1 MRAWMIGA
9 AIVLAGCTS
18 MPMSGPTI
26 GAIETAALESDS
38 TLQPFAFAAI
48 TPETLEVLD
57 RRRREPPSDLTR
69 GGGQNFQLKIGDVVS
84 VTIWEAVEGG
94 VFSGNGMGNRAS
106 GLPRQRIGDSGAI
119 SVPYAGRIRA
129 AGRTPEAVASAI
141 VAALEGKA
149 IEPQVLVTL
158 DTSPVSAVTVIGDAL
173 GKAGRI
179 PLAGVGERV
188 LDVLATAGGASIP
201 AHQALVRLTRGDAQA
216 ETHLSRIL
224 REPAQ
229 NVRVMPGDVLTVMN
243 SNESYSVMGAAN
255 RPRRMS
261 FSAEIMPLDEALADV
276 GGLSDNSASPSAV
289 YVFRYEPTEL
299 ARQLPP
305 VPDRAPEGRE
315 PPSAGTSA
323 GLMSPVVYNLDLSDP
338 GSFFLARR
346 FVVQDGDIIYVAN
359 ADFANAQKVLRVF
372 ASVLT
377 PAAATLRLINDLN

>member
-201 AHQALVRLTRGDAQA
+201 AHQALVRLTREKGSVSIGRAMSVRA
-216 ETHLSRIL
+216 L
-224 REPAQ
+224 RER
-229 NVRVMPGDVLTVMN
+229 N
-243 SNESYSVMGAAN
+243 
-255 RPRRMS
+255 
-261 FSAEIMPLDEALADV
+261 ALAV
-276 GGLSDNSASPSAV
+276 ENA
-289 YVFRYEPTEL
+289 
-299 ARQLPP
+299 
-305 VPDRAPEGRE
+305 
-315 PPSAGTSA
+315 AGKE
-323 GLMSPVVYNLDLSDP
+323 N
-338 GSFFLARR
+338 
-346 FVVQDGDIIYVAN
+346 
-359 ADFANAQKVLRVF
+359 
-372 ASVLT
+372 
-377 PAAATLRLINDLN
+377 